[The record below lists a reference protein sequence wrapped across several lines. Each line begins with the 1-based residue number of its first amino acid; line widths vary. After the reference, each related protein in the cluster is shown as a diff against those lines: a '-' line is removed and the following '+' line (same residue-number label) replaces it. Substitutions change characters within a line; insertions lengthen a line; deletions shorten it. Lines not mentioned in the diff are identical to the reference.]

1 VLKEAQPVA
10 FRGKPGF
17 IECSPVVIRDVPE
30 AAGEAVIEVFGEE
43 RLRPLG
49 IDESQKV
56 IAEFRLVGIG

>member
-1 VLKEAQPVA
+1 
-10 FRGKPGF
+10 
-17 IECSPVVIRDVPE
+17 VPE

-56 IAEFRLVGIG
+56 VAEFRLVCIG

>member
-1 VLKEAQPVA
+1 
-10 FRGKPGF
+10 
-17 IECSPVVIRDVPE
+17 
-30 AAGEAVIEVFGEE
+30 VIEVFGEE